1 MDTHFDSSV
10 PCAFLDIAVTD
21 YYGYPLEQQTISM
34 SPSSTEAY
42 PFAKKLKS
50 VPENILVGSL

>member
-1 MDTHFDSSV
+1 M
-10 PCAFLDIAVTD
+10 DIAVTD

-50 VPENILVGSL
+50 VPENTLVGSLCL